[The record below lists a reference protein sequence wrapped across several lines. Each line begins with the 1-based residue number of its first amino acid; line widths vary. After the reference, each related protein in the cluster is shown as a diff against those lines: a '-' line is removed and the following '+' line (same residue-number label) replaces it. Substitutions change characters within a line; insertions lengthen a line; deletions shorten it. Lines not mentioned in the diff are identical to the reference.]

1 MRKIIDNKKCFFEGI
16 TQRMFQQINFRVL
29 IIDTISHSTHILLIL
44 SQISQKPIVTFL
56 VWTEHLSCHSIFI
69 FLNRVQQEKKKIFC
83 EIKNW
88 MKISRKYRTLPTL
101 TSRKNCD
108 CCAKKLKRKTISM
121 FRWQLF
127 TSLRNWDRSSKKKSE
142 IFPQAY

>member
-29 IIDTISHSTHILLIL
+29 MIDTISHSTHILLIL
-44 SQISQKPIVTFL
+44 SQISRKPIVTFL
-56 VWTEHLSCHSIFI
+56 VWTEHLSCHSIFNFFESCPTRKKEN
-69 FLNRVQQEKKKIFC
+69 FLRNKKLNENFS
-83 EIKNW
+83 EIQN
-88 MKISRKYRTLPTL
+88 SAHTYL
-101 TSRKNCD
+101 RKNCD

>member
-56 VWTEHLSCHSIFI
+56 VWTEHLSCHSILI
-69 FLNRVQQEKKKIFC
+69 FLNRVQQEKKENFLR
-83 EIKNW
+83 N
-88 MKISRKYRTLPTL
+88 
-101 TSRKNCD
+101 
-108 CCAKKLKRKTISM
+108 KKLNENFSEIQNSAHTDLPKKLWLLCQKTEKKNDQHVQMAIVYKP
-121 FRWQLF
+121 
-127 TSLRNWDRSSKKKSE
+127 TELRSFEQEKSE